1 MARFSLLAPIAY
13 SGISDESP
21 ERNPQDS
28 AQALCGLVRVRRKA
42 TTLVIGTLVSPGW
55 KYLCGPLGFHFGSG
69 AMGVAVFVAIPDRG
83 MVGASFPT
91 PWGRKEKALSRVP
104 CRREKGEM
112 QPKLL
117 SDPLKGKIC
126 LIFV

>member
-1 MARFSLLAPIAY
+1 MARFSLLASIAY
-13 SGISDESP
+13 SGLSDESA

-28 AQALCGLVRVRRKA
+28 AQALCGLVRVCGKA
-42 TTLVIGTLVSPGW
+42 TTRVIGTLVPPGW
-55 KYLCGPLGFHFGSG
+55 KCFCGHLAVHFGSG
-69 AMGVAVFVAIPDRG
+69 AVGVAVFVAIPDRG

-126 LIFV
+126 LTFV